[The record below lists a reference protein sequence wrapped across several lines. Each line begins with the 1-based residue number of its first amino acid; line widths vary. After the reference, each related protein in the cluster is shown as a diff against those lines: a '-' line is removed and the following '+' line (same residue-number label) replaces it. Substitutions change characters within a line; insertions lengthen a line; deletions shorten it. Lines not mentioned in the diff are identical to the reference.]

1 VWSGQDDPTENAKKD
16 EDQAILPPVSNGERA
31 RSLDVEAQTKTTKPP
46 PHYTEGTLLKAMLNA
61 GSKDQDAEVR
71 DLLSNGGLGTQAT
84 RQEIIEKLK
93 YRDFARIEG
102 KKIISTQRA
111 RDFVDIL
118 RSESSRL
125 VDVVATADLER
136 RLREVEKD
144 PSKMPEI
151 WREYVRSLRDEIEV
165 LRRTPV
171 RRKLP
176 ASPKGPSGSGRRKSP
191 GKASSTSKGA
201 AKRSSAGSKR
211 GARSSGSRKA
221 GGRRRKA

>member
-1 VWSGQDDPTENAKKD
+1 MNQGNLVLLLSY
-16 EDQAILPPVSNGERA
+16 LRA
-31 RSLDVEAQTKTTKPP
+31 CA
-46 PHYTEGTLLKAMLNA
+46 LLKAMLNA

-144 PSKMPEI
+144 PSTMPDI
-151 WREYVRSLRDEIEV
+151 WREYVRSLRQEIEV

-176 ASPKGPSGSGRRKSP
+176 ASPKTSGSPKRRKSVGNGSSKSQGA
-191 GKASSTSKGA
+191 GK
-201 AKRSSAGSKR
+201 
-211 GARSSGSRKA
+211 RSSGSPRKGSRKSAPRRA
-221 GGRRRKA
+221 GGRKKRA